1 MTIGL
6 AENPGNPHITVNEVD
21 NGYDAVDCAG
31 ASDVTL
37 TDAQV
42 NHAVHEF
49 TGILTGNINV
59 IVPTDTHLYR
69 CINNTTGAF
78 TVTVKTSAG
87 TGIVIAQGKAALIV
101 CDGTDVVRLTDDTA

>member
-6 AENPGNPHITVNEVD
+6 AENPSNPHITVNEID
-21 NGYDAVDCAG
+21 SGYEAVDCAG
-31 ASDVTL
+31 SSDVTL

-49 TGILTGNINV
+49 TGVLTGSISV
-59 IVPTDTHLYR
+59 IVPDDTHIYR

-78 TVTVKTSAG
+78 TITIKTVAG
-87 TGIVIAQGKAALIV
+87 TGIVVAQTKTAIV
-101 CDGTDVVRLTDDTA
+101 CCDGTNVVRLTADV

>member
-6 AENPGNPHITVNEVD
+6 AESQSEPHITVNEVD
-21 NGYDAVDCAG
+21 NGYQSVDCAG

-49 TGILTGNINV
+49 TGALTGNINV
-59 IVPTDTHLYR
+59 IVPTDTHVYR

-78 TVTVKTSAG
+78 TLTVKTSAG
-87 TGIVIAQGKAALIV
+87 TGIVVAQTKAALMC
-101 CDGTDVVRLTDDTA
+101 CDGTNVVRLTADV